1 LNILFDVL
9 LLCFETMSLC
19 VGQAMLELRN
29 PYYTASLVLG
39 LQMYNFMPK
48 YTYVLKNVN
57 SCTN

>member
-1 LNILFDVL
+1 
-9 LLCFETMSLC
+9 MSLY

-29 PYYTASLVLG
+29 PYYAASLVLG